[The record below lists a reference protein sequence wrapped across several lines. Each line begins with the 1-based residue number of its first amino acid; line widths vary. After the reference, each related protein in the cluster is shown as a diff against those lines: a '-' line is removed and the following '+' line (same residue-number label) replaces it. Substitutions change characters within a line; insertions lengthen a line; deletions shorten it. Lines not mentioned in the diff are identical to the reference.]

1 MGVKM
6 RLNKASTLK
15 HTYIHSNNQTT
26 NAAHPPVAS
35 QPARPPAH
43 PLTLLPSPA
52 GLFVGL
58 RPVCVLTTDLV
69 ASPLQALGV
78 MQMRSPVH
86 FT

>member
-6 RLNKASTLK
+6 RLNKALTLK

-35 QPARPPAH
+35 QPAR